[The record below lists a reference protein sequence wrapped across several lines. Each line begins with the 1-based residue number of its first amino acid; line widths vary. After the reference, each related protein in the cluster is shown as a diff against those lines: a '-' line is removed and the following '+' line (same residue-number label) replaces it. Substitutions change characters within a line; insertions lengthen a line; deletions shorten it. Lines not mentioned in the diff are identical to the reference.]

1 MFIVKMMGE
10 LCRMNNNFGK
20 KTEDHLNKND
30 EKSKKKEKKPSIK
43 AELAIAKK
51 EIANQKEEKAD
62 MQAELDIAD
71 KEVDDQKE
79 EKADLEAE
87 LVIVNKEVA
96 NQKEEKADVEAELAT
111 TIKELAN
118 QITLRKEALEKIEQ
132 IMHYDSLTGF
142 PNRVRLEDKLRHEIN
157 IAKRHEKRIGILFLD
172 LDGFKP
178 VRNTLG
184 QFQEGE
190 FIKTVAVRLK
200 NLVQE
205 SDIVARLGGDKFI
218 IMIQNPENS
227 EFVRT
232 VANKIIT
239 AFRQPFEVNQNE
251 IYVTVSIGISV
262 FPRDGETHEDLI
274 KNAELA
280 MYKAKEKGK
289 NQSVLCTTIMK
300 EIIRENMK
308 LSNGLYR
315 ALERDELEVYYQPQ
329 ISQDTKKIVGLEALL
344 RWNHPGLGV
353 VPPGKFIFL
362 AEQNGLIIP
371 IGKWVLHTVCK
382 QNKAW
387 QEAGLTPIRIAVNLS
402 IIQFQ
407 NLEIMS
413 QINEVLEATNL
424 LPKYLE
430 LEITES
436 IAMRDTVYIID
447 VLNTF
452 QKMGIYISIDD
463 FGTEFS
469 SLQYL
474 KLLPINRIKIP
485 MPFIQGIN
493 IDKRDEWIIET
504 IIVLARKMGLAV
516 IAEGVETR
524 QQDSFLK
531 KRLCGGIQGYYYY
544 KPMPAKDIEVLL
556 HTNS

>member
-1 MFIVKMMGE
+1 MVKHIEKLVIISKQMMGE
-10 LCRMNNNFGK
+10 HSRMKNNY
-20 KTEDHLNKND
+20 H
-30 EKSKKKEKKPSIK
+30 KKEKKK
-43 AELAIAKK
+43 VKKVKRRAETVEELANANK

-62 MQAELDIAD
+62 VEADLVIAN
-71 KEVDDQKE
+71 KEVD
-79 EKADLEAE
+79 
-87 LVIVNKEVA
+87 
-96 NQKEEKADVEAELAT
+96 NQKEEKEDIEDELAA
-111 TIKELAN
+111 TIKELVN

-132 IMHYDSLTGF
+132 IMHYDSLTSL
-142 PNRVRLEDKLRHEIN
+142 PNRMMLENKLQHEIN
-157 IAKRHEKRIGILFLD
+157 IAKDQEKKIGILFLD
-172 LDGFKP
+172 LDDFKP

-184 QFQEGE
+184 QLHEGE
-190 FIKTVAVRLK
+190 FIKAVARRLT
-200 NLVQE
+200 NLIQE
-205 SDIVARLGGDKFI
+205 SGIVARLGGDKFI
-218 IMIQNPENS
+218 IMVPNS
-227 EFVRT
+227 ESSEHVRK
-232 VANKIIT
+232 VANKIIS
-239 AFRQPFEVNQNE
+239 AFREPFEVNQNE

-262 FPRDGETHEDLI
+262 FPTDGETHGKLI

-300 EIIRENMK
+300 DIIRENMK

-329 ISQDTKKIVGLEALL
+329 ISLDTKKIVGLEALL
-344 RWNHPGLGV
+344 RWNHPVLGV
-353 VPPGKFIFL
+353 VPPGKFISL

-382 QNKAW
+382 QNKTW

-407 NLEIMS
+407 NLDIVN
-413 QINEVLEATNL
+413 QINEVLEVTKL

-436 IAMRDTVYIID
+436 IAMRDTKYIID

-452 QKMGIYISIDD
+452 RKLGIYISIDD

-493 IDKRDEWIIET
+493 VDQRDEWIIET

-531 KRLCGGIQGYYYY
+531 KRLCGEIQGYYYY
-544 KPMPAKDIEVLL
+544 KPMSAKDIEALL
-556 HTNS
+556 QKSS

>member
-1 MFIVKMMGE
+1 
-10 LCRMNNNFGK
+10 
-20 KTEDHLNKND
+20 
-30 EKSKKKEKKPSIK
+30 
-43 AELAIAKK
+43 
-51 EIANQKEEKAD
+51 
-62 MQAELDIAD
+62 
-71 KEVDDQKE
+71 
-79 EKADLEAE
+79 
-87 LVIVNKEVA
+87 
-96 NQKEEKADVEAELAT
+96 
-111 TIKELAN
+111 
-118 QITLRKEALEKIEQ
+118 
-132 IMHYDSLTGF
+132 MHYDSLTSL
-142 PNRVRLEDKLRHEIN
+142 PNRAMLEDELQHEIN
-157 IAKRHEKRIGILFLD
+157 IAKDQDKKIGILFLD

-178 VRNTLG
+178 VKNTLG

-190 FIKTVAVRLK
+190 FIKAVATRFT
-200 NLVQE
+200 NLIQE

-218 IMIQNPENS
+218 IMIQKPENA
-227 EFVRT
+227 EVVRT
-232 VANKIIT
+232 VANKIIS
-239 AFRQPFEVNQNE
+239 AFRQPFEINQNE

-262 FPRDGETHEDLI
+262 FPKDGETHEELI

-289 NQSVLCTTIMK
+289 NQSVLCTTTMK
-300 EIIRENMK
+300 DIIRENMK

-315 ALERDELEVYYQPQ
+315 ALERGELEVYYQPQ

-344 RWNHPGLGV
+344 RWNHPVLGV

-407 NLEIMS
+407 NLEIMN
-413 QINEVLEATNL
+413 QINEVLEATKL
-424 LPKYLE
+424 SPQYLE

-436 IAMRDTVYIID
+436 IAMRDTVHIID
-447 VLNTF
+447 VLNAF
-452 QKMGIYISIDD
+452 QKMGIYISVDD

-516 IAEGVETR
+516 IAEGVETQ
-524 QQDSFLK
+524 QQDLFLK

-544 KPMPAKDIEVLL
+544 KPMPAKEVEVLL
-556 HTNS
+556 RTNS

>member
-1 MFIVKMMGE
+1 MMGE
-10 LCRMNNNFGK
+10 LCRMNNKFGK

-30 EKSKKKEKKPSIK
+30 KKSKKKEKKANVK
-43 AELAIAKK
+43 AELANAKQ
-51 EIANQKEEKAD
+51 EIA
-62 MQAELDIAD
+62 
-71 KEVDDQKE
+71 DQKE
-79 EKADLEAE
+79 EKSDMQAALLKADQEIANQVGEKADIQAE
-87 LVIVNKEVA
+87 LVIVNKEVD
-96 NQKEEKADVEAELAT
+96 NQKEEKADVVAELAI

-118 QITLRKEALEKIEQ
+118 QITLRKEALEKIER
-132 IMHYDSLTGF
+132 IMHYDSLTSL
-142 PNRVRLEDKLRHEIN
+142 PNRAMLEEKLQHEIN
-157 IAKRHEKRIGILFLD
+157 IAKDQDKRIGILFLD

-190 FIKTVAVRLK
+190 FIKVVATRLT

-218 IMIQNPENS
+218 IMVQNPESS
-227 EFVRT
+227 EYVRK
-232 VANKIIT
+232 VANKIIS

-262 FPRDGETHEDLI
+262 FPTDGKTHEDLI

-300 EIIRENMK
+300 DIIRENMK
-308 LSNGLYR
+308 LSNGLYK

-329 ISQDTKKIVGLEALL
+329 ISLDTKKIVGLEALL
-344 RWNHPGLGV
+344 RWNHPVLGM

-382 QNKAW
+382 QNKTW
-387 QEAGLTPIRIAVNLS
+387 QEAGLKPIRIAVNLS

-407 NLEIMS
+407 NLEIMN
-413 QINEVLEATNL
+413 QINEVLESTKL

-452 QKMGIYISIDD
+452 QKLGIYISIDD

-493 IDKRDEWIIET
+493 VDKRDEWIIET

-531 KRLCGGIQGYYYY
+531 KRLCGEIQGYYYY
-544 KPMPAKDIEVLL
+544 KPMPAKDIEMLL
-556 HTNS
+556 QTNS

>member
-10 LCRMNNNFGK
+10 LCRMNNKFGK

-30 EKSKKKEKKPSIK
+30 KKSKKKEKKANVK
-43 AELAIAKK
+43 AELANAKQ
-51 EIANQKEEKAD
+51 EIA
-62 MQAELDIAD
+62 
-71 KEVDDQKE
+71 DQKE
-79 EKADLEAE
+79 EKSDMQAALLKADQEIANQVGEKADIQAE
-87 LVIVNKEVA
+87 LVIVNKEVD
-96 NQKEEKADVEAELAT
+96 NQKEEKADVVAELAI

-118 QITLRKEALEKIEQ
+118 QITLRKEALEKIER
-132 IMHYDSLTGF
+132 IMHYDSLTSL
-142 PNRVRLEDKLRHEIN
+142 PNRAMLEEKLQHEIN
-157 IAKRHEKRIGILFLD
+157 IAKDQDKRIGILFLD

-190 FIKTVAVRLK
+190 FIKVVATRLT

-218 IMIQNPENS
+218 IMVQNPESS
-227 EFVRT
+227 EYVRK
-232 VANKIIT
+232 VANKIIS

-262 FPRDGETHEDLI
+262 FPTDGKTHEDLI

-300 EIIRENMK
+300 DIIRENMK
-308 LSNGLYR
+308 LSNGLYK

-329 ISQDTKKIVGLEALL
+329 ISLDTKKIVGLEALL
-344 RWNHPGLGV
+344 RWNHPVLGM

-382 QNKAW
+382 QNKTW
-387 QEAGLTPIRIAVNLS
+387 QEAGLKPIRIAVNLS

-407 NLEIMS
+407 NLEIMN
-413 QINEVLEATNL
+413 QINEVLESTKL

-452 QKMGIYISIDD
+452 QKLGIYISIDD

-493 IDKRDEWIIET
+493 VDKRDEWIIET

-531 KRLCGGIQGYYYY
+531 KRLCGEIQGYYYY
-544 KPMPAKDIEVLL
+544 KPMPAKDIEMLL
-556 HTNS
+556 QTNS